1 MLVNRHLLTTMKIN
15 IDPRMSAFLKV
26 REEIKHRVAN
36 QIHLLLTA
44 GPYGLF
50 KSDMVYER
58 VYVQLSMNVW
68 NPVARVMRQIDS
80 SRYESIQQ

>member
-1 MLVNRHLLTTMKIN
+1 MRIN

-44 GPYGLF
+44 KPFGSF
-50 KSDMVYER
+50 ESDIVYER
-58 VYVQLSMNVW
+58 IYVQLSMHVW
-68 NPVARVMRQIDS
+68 NPVARLIRQMDLD
-80 SRYESIQQ
+80 RYESIQQ